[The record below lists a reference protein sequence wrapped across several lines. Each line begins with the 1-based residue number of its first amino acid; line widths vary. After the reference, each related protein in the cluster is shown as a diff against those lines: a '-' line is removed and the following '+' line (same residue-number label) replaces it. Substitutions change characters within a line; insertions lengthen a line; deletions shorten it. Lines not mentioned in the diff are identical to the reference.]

1 MGQFRR
7 GFTSEAERLAAELRT
22 ELGIGLYRRLDPY
35 ALADRLAVP
44 VWSLDQLPNVQAAVA
59 VLHGSEA
66 AAFSAM
72 TVFDGASRV
81 IVHNTSHAP
90 ARQASNLCHE
100 LAHGALLHPA
110 TSALDAYGCREWDGD
125 IEQEATFLAGALLI
139 PSKAIWWAAKQ
150 GTPRHDIAE
159 QYGCSVE
166 MVQMRLNL
174 TGAGK
179 RFRQA

>member
-1 MGQFRR
+1 MGQYRR
-7 GFTSEAERLAAELRT
+7 GFKTEAEQLAVHLRT
-22 ELGIGLYRRLDPY
+22 ELGIGLYRRLDPF
-35 ALADRLAVP
+35 ALAEHLAVP
-44 VWSLDQLPNVQAAVA
+44 VWALEDLPDVHAAVQ
-59 VLHGSEA
+59 VLHGPEI

-72 TVFDGASRV
+72 TVFDGTSRV
-81 IVHNTSHAP
+81 IVHNTAHTP

-110 TSALDAYGCREWDGD
+110 SPALNAFGCREWDGA
-125 IEQEATFLAGALLI
+125 IESEATFLAGALLI

-150 GTPRHDIAE
+150 RQPREEIAE

-166 MVQMRLNL
+166 MVQMRLNM

-179 RFRQA
+179 RFR